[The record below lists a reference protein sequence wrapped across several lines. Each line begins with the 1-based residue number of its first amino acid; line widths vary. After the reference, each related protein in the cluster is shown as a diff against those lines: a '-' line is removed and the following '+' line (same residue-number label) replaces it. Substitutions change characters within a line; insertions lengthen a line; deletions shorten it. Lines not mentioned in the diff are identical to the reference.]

1 MTASAFVRACAAVAF
16 AFAIGLWPHD
26 ALAIFI
32 VSEPWTKPASR
43 GQTTEAYMELT
54 STEGATLVGVRCD
67 SAGRIEIR
75 APDST
80 RPLAELSLPAGQK
93 LLLAPKAYR
102 VVLRGVG
109 RTFKLGDYVPMV
121 LIVQAGDGS
130 RQEISLEAEVRL
142 HSPTD
147 DHRHPHQHTH

>member
-1 MTASAFVRACAAVAF
+1 MTVPPLFRVGVAAAFTAAVA
-16 AFAIGLWPHD
+16 LWPHD

-67 SAGRIEIR
+67 TAGRIEIR

-80 RPLAELSLPAGQK
+80 RPLAELALPPGQK
-93 LLLAPKAYR
+93 LLLTPKAYR

-109 RTFKLGDYVPMV
+109 RTLKLGDHVPMV
-121 LIVQAGDGS
+121 LIVQAADGS
-130 RQEISLEAEVRL
+130 RQEIPLAAEVRL

-147 DHRHPHQHTH
+147 DHRHAHQHAH

>member
-1 MTASAFVRACAAVAF
+1 MTASAFLRACAAVAF
-16 AFAIGLWPHD
+16 ASALGLWPRE

-32 VSEPWTKPASR
+32 VREPWTKPASR

-54 STEGATLVGVRCD
+54 STDGATLVGVRCD
-67 SAGRIEIR
+67 TAGRSEIR

-80 RPLAELSLPAGQK
+80 RPLAELPLPAGEK

-109 RTFKLGDYVPMV
+109 RTLKLGDYVPMV
-121 LIVQAGDGS
+121 LTIRAADGG
-130 RQEISLEAEVRL
+130 RQEIPLEAEVRL

-147 DHRHPHQHTH
+147 DHRHPHQHAH

>member
-1 MTASAFVRACAAVAF
+1 MAVPPFFRACAAIAFTSAVA
-16 AFAIGLWPHD
+16 LWPHA

-32 VSEPWTKPASR
+32 VSEPWAKPASR

-54 STEGATLVGVRCD
+54 STEGATLVGVRSD
-67 SAGRIEIR
+67 TAGRIEIR

-93 LLLAPKAYR
+93 LMLAPKAYR
-102 VVLRGVG
+102 VVLRDVN
-109 RTFKLGDYVPMV
+109 RKLKLGEYVPMV
-121 LIVQAGDGS
+121 LILRAADGS
-130 RQEISLEAEVRL
+130 RQEIPLEAEVRL

-147 DHRHPHQHTH
+147 DHRHAHQHAH